1 MTPLTGGRVQVGEN
15 TAAGGGA
22 VEVSEQQ
29 SGGIHVGRLMDL
41 RKVSDAVGYGVR
53 WDKEASCRK
62 AVGRYSISQL

>member
-1 MTPLTGGRVQVGEN
+1 MGKILLR
-15 TAAGGGA
+15 AGGA